1 MAFGLLVILV
11 DYVFLYYVF
20 GFGIVLINR
29 LR

>member
-1 MAFGLLVILV
+1 MVFGLLVILV